1 MLDDSHFSG
10 EAAETPEFVLLVLP
24 FVLTATSARRRA
36 GLNHLVA
43 PGDGS
48 GFSRLKGLFD
58 LRSLR
63 RPLKKKTAL
72 P

>member
-1 MLDDSHFSG
+1 MVDDSHFSG
-10 EAAETPEFVLLVLP
+10 EAAETPGFVLCFG

-43 PGDGS
+43 PGDGG